1 MAWIIERQRKRGGKP
16 LLHVQWRTKD
26 GAVRSKS
33 LRTTDMRVALM
44 EKARIEAEV
53 EGREDAPVAVDA
65 GDALTMFLEY
75 LAVRRRLRAPSV
87 QVYRER
93 LEPLFRK
100 FRGTP
105 LTRWTR
111 RMVGEYLDRHPEWS
125 PRTIQLTVNACKV
138 FIKWCKK
145 DGYVQ
150 CPDFIDG
157 DGLVPRVRPKTG
169 HEVYSLSEIA
179 MLMKAV
185 RGEPHRNRW
194 IDLAVNLA
202 FWAALP
208 VGDICALEWRHI
220 DLKSGTLEKRREK
233 TGELIAVPI
242 AAPLRR
248 VLRRHPGIS
257 GLVVPH
263 MPKSLDSAR
272 KSLRVKIARAGIRM
286 RPEGQRGFHL
296 LRHSLSTAL
305 DRVGASHSTVNLIL
319 GHSGGSQTLHYIHSD
334 MERAR
339 AAVERLEDAYERERR
354 ALIRDRLAEREARRE
369 AS

>member
-1 MAWIIERQRKRGGKP
+1 MAWIIERSRKSGKP
-16 LLHVQWRTKD
+16 WLHVQWRDVDRKI
-26 GAVRSKS
+26 RSKS

-53 EGREDAPVAVDA
+53 EGRDDAPVAVDA
-65 GDALTMFLEY
+65 GEALILFLEY
-75 LAVRRRLRAPSV
+75 LATRRRLRAPTV

-93 LEPLFRK
+93 LAPLFRD
-100 FRGTP
+100 FRHTP
-105 LTRWTR
+105 LTRWNR
-111 RMVGEYLDRHPEWS
+111 RMVGEYLDRHSEWS

-157 DGLVPRVRPKTG
+157 DGLVPRVRPKTD

-185 RGEPHRNRW
+185 RGEPRRNRW

-202 FWAALP
+202 FWASLP
-208 VGDICALEWRHI
+208 VGDVCALEWRHI

-305 DRVGASHSTVNLIL
+305 DRVGTSPSTISLIL
-319 GHSGGSQTLHYIHSD
+319 GHSGGSQTHHYIHSD
-334 MERAR
+334 LERAR
-339 AAVERLEDAYERERR
+339 AAVVRLEDAYECERR
-354 ALIRDRLAEREARRE
+354 ELIIDRLEEREARRE